1 MSRELSS
8 ISRIGR
14 TEPFELQVARG
25 QIYGHS
31 VRHVFGY
38 NPDVDSSEETVWAI
52 NGILGHP
59 ASPTIMTVS
68 SSSADDAAAGTG
80 ARTVFIEG
88 VNGTGGLVTE
98 TVTLDGQTAVSTVN
112 SYDAIERMVV
122 LTVGSG
128 EKNAG
133 LIYIGTGTVTSGVPA
148 VPYNVMGIGENNAIT
163 GHFTCPAGFTAYL
176 TKGSISVGP
185 TVANQFVLGRLKLR
199 GTDGITR
206 TAAKVTV
213 QSGTAEFDFYYPV
226 KINATE
232 CITATAQGSGNN
244 AAVSSY
250 FQIVLVEET
259 GLFDG

>member
-1 MSRELSS
+1 MSRELAS
-8 ISRIGR
+8 ISRYGL
-14 TEPFELQVARG
+14 TEPFALQVGRG
-25 QIYGHS
+25 QITGHS
-31 VRHVFGY
+31 IVHVFGY
-38 NPDVDSSEETVWAI
+38 NPDVDANEETVWPI
-52 NGILGHP
+52 DGILGHP
-59 ASPTIMTVS
+59 TSPTIMTVS

-88 VNGTGGLVTE
+88 INGTGGYATE
-98 TVTLDGQTAVSTVN
+98 VVTLNGQTAVSTVN
-112 SYDAIERMVV
+112 EYDAIERLVV

-148 VPYNVMGIGENNAIT
+148 VPYNVIGLGENNSIT
-163 GHFTCPAGFTAYL
+163 GHFTCPTGFTAYL

-213 QSGTAEFDFYYPV
+213 QAGTAEFDFSYPV

-250 FQIVLVEET
+250 FQIVLIRDS
-259 GLFDG
+259 F